1 MEFIATANGRDY
13 YAFDANNDFVRIRCY
28 NWASL
33 LETTPL
39 KKGDKTMCM
48 YNLALNDELVKRT
61 RQSFANEADM
71 TAWLQRQVEA
81 LMIEYNTSQQTVRRS
96 ARAAIAAMRRQSELN
111 GNAEMSLQDI
121 NTEIQQARLSKKT
134 TAQ

>member
-1 MEFIATANGRDY
+1 
-13 YAFDANNDFVRIRCY
+13 
-28 NWASL
+28 
-33 LETTPL
+33 
-39 KKGDKTMCM
+39 MCM
-48 YNLALNDELVKRT
+48 YNLALDDELVRRT

-71 TAWLQRQVEA
+71 KAWLQRQVEA

-121 NTEIQQARLSKKT
+121 NTEIQQARLKRKT
-134 TAQ
+134 GNTKYFPKSPIVVTPAEMMQIIQENYK